1 MFHEEKLGGRAL
13 GSCHNICQICAQLKQ
28 VSGDL
33 SKDHNFVLSYYCDS
47 SHSKQVSSQQL
58 FWTVLPAGRQAST
71 QCTLQSRRQQAGH
84 PAPVTGNTWVVSRVS
99 VTTVSLVKVRPH
111 LAQPPLAD

>member
-1 MFHEEKLGGRAL
+1 MFHEEKLGGRSL

-58 FWTVLPAGRQAST
+58 FWTVLPAGLAGWRLAHNVHCSPGDSRPVIR
-71 QCTLQSRRQQAGH
+71 LQ
-84 PAPVTGNTWVVSRVS
+84 
-99 VTTVSLVKVRPH
+99 
-111 LAQPPLAD
+111 